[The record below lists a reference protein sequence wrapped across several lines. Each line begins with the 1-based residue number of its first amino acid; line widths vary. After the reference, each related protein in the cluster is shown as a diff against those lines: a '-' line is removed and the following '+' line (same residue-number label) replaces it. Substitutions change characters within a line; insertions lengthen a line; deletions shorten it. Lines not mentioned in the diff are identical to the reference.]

1 MKVHALNCVY
11 KLYVLRINR
20 TLHKGNNRSV
30 SGTPSNKKKQSW
42 GQAQNYFLERE
53 F

>member
-30 SGTPSNKKKQSW
+30 SGTPSNKKKTIMGAGAKLFS
-42 GQAQNYFLERE
+42 
-53 F
+53 